1 MSGRANEER
10 KPLTTKKVRWIGLA
24 MVFLI
29 APLCSLMI
37 PYLGS
42 FVILAGLYVVIRAKR
57 IAAKYGT
64 EETNSPAGR
73 APVRTVPP
81 ELPVA
86 PKYSRRWWQ
95 WDSSVHESKGQ
106 PARMQRALTQSI
118 VIREVSKKGI
128 AKVQG
133 TNGDVYKTS
142 FLSCSCPDF
151 AQRIRPCKHMYL
163 LASRYAGFDPV
174 SYIIR
179 NHVKSHPLRGFM
191 NLGMFKV
198 TGKNF
203 ETGRMN
209 TKTIYALDQAQAI
222 QMAASEFG
230 LVDPLSGEEVAYPE
244 EASESK
250 VEMAA
255 EGIYIPAGANLYDC
269 AAARLRYQDED
280 EVTITQEQW
289 EYAAKCGIRL
299 SALAGETGTKEI
311 FREHHKRWKK

>member
-1 MSGRANEER
+1 MSGKTNGER
-10 KPLTTKKVRWIGLA
+10 KPLTTKKVRWIGLLI
-24 MVFLI
+24 MFLI
-29 APLCSLMI
+29 GPLCGNISTT
-37 PYLGS
+37 LGG
-42 FVILAGLYVVIRAKR
+42 VIILAGFYVTIRAKK
-57 IAAKYGT
+57 IAAKYGA
-64 EETNSPAGR
+64 EEAVPSVGR
-73 APVRTVPP
+73 SVSP

-106 PARMQRALTQSI
+106 PARMQRALTQDI
-118 VIREVSKKGI
+118 VIQEISKKGV
-128 AKVQG
+128 AKVRGTQG
-133 TNGDVYKTS
+133 IVYKTN
-142 FLSCSCPDF
+142 FQICSCPDF
-151 AQRIRPCKHMYL
+151 AQRFRPCKHMYL

-174 SYIIR
+174 PYIIR
-179 NHVKSHPLRGFM
+179 NHVKPHLLRGFM

-209 TKTIYALDQAQAI
+209 TKTVYALDPAQAV

-230 LVDPLSGEEVAYPE
+230 LVDPLSAEEVAYPE
-244 EASESK
+244 EAAENK
-250 VEMAA
+250 AEMAA
-255 EGIYIPAGANLYDC
+255 EGIYVPTGANLYDY

-299 SALAGETGTKEI
+299 SALAGETSAKEI